1 MRKTSL
7 FNVVFVL
14 ALLLIGVGFYRG
26 WFTLSSHRDGVGGNQ
41 VDVNLKVDP
50 DKAKADAEAVKAKA
64 RDLAGSAR
72 DGSSQT
78 PADDELK
85 SKNN

>member
-1 MRKTSL
+1 MRKSSL
-7 FNVVFVL
+7 FNVVLVL
-14 ALLLIGVGFYRG
+14 ALLLVGVGFYRG
-26 WFTLSSHRDGVGGNQ
+26 WFTLSSHRDSVGGNQ

-64 RDLAGSAR
+64 KDLAESAA
-72 DGSSQT
+72 DGTSHT
-78 PADDELK
+78 PADDDLK